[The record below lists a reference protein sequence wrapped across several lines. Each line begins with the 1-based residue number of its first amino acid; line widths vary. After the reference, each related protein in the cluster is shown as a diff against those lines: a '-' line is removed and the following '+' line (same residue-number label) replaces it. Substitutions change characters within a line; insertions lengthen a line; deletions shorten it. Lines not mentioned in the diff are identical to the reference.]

1 MNKNEKKA
9 LISFL
14 SIYVGSVI
22 ILLGL
27 LLYFYYKNE
36 LKSVAEHCNMQMSNA
51 ANEIKAHILNSY
63 MNKKELTP
71 IKLKQKDIQYAL
83 FDKNKNLI
91 FSNMYKK
98 QELTLKKDLYE
109 TQEYTYYV
117 TNLDEKNIPIAY
129 IAVQT
134 CTGVQD
140 KDRLKLI
147 MGLILIFSALFVGFV
162 AYLLAKL
169 LLKPVREKV
178 ESMDKFIK
186 DSAHELNTPVSVLM
200 TSVSMLK
207 KGKNPEKMM
216 KYIVSSSKQISQLY
230 NDIHFSTFEKD
241 DFSMEE
247 EFCLSQLVSHS
258 VEYFNDISIT
268 KNITINAQVEP
279 CKIRVDKNKMQRV
292 VNNLLSNA
300 IKYSHNNSKII
311 VTLKDAVLTVQDFG
325 IGISK
330 KEQEEIFKRYKRGVK
345 NSEGGFGIGLDIVKR
360 IAKEYELNLSL
371 KSIENKGST
380 FKIDFKNVLVK
391 MN

>member
-1 MNKNEKKA
+1 LNKDERKA

-22 ILLGL
+22 LLVGL

-51 ANEIKAHILNSY
+51 ANEIKSQILNSY
-63 MNKKELTP
+63 MNKEKLKP
-71 IKLKQKDIQYAL
+71 IKLKHKDIQYAL
-83 FDKNKNLI
+83 FDENKKLI
-91 FSNMYKK
+91 FSNMHKE
-98 QELTLKKDLYE
+98 QELTLKKNLYE

-117 TNLDEKNIPIAY
+117 TYLYEKNIPIRY
-129 IAVQT
+129 IAIQT

-140 KDRLKLI
+140 KNKLKII
-147 MGLILIFSALFVGFV
+147 MVLILIFSSIFVGCI

-186 DSAHELNTPVSVLM
+186 DSAHELNTPILVLM

-216 KYIVSSSKQISQLY
+216 KYIISSSKQISQLY
-230 NDIHFSTFEKD
+230 NDIHFSTFEKND
-241 DFSMEE
+241 ESLEE
-247 EFCLSQLVSHS
+247 EFCLSELISHS

-268 KNITINAQVEP
+268 KNITIKASVEP
-279 CKIRVDKNKMQRV
+279 CKIKVDKNKMQKV
-292 VNNLLSNA
+292 VNNLISNA

-330 KEQEEIFKRYKRGVK
+330 EEQTQIFKRYKRG
-345 NSEGGFGIGLDIVKR
+345 NNNEGGFGIGLDIVKQ
-360 IAKEYELNLSL
+360 IVKEYNLNLSL
-371 KSIENKGST
+371 KSMENKGSL
-380 FKIDFKNVLVK
+380 FSIDFTEVLV
-391 MN
+391 

>member
-1 MNKNEKKA
+1 MNKDERKA

-22 ILLGL
+22 LLVGL

-51 ANEIKAHILNSY
+51 ANEIKSQILNSY
-63 MNKKELTP
+63 MNKEKLKP
-71 IKLKQKDIQYAL
+71 IKLKHKDIQYAL
-83 FDKNKNLI
+83 FDENKKLI
-91 FSNMYKK
+91 FSNMHKE

-117 TNLDEKNIPIAY
+117 TYLYEKNIPIRY
-129 IAVQT
+129 IAIQT

-140 KDRLKLI
+140 KNKLKII
-147 MGLILIFSALFVGFV
+147 MVLILIFSSIFVGCI

-186 DSAHELNTPVSVLM
+186 DSAHELNTPILVLM

-216 KYIVSSSKQISQLY
+216 KYIISSSKQISQLY
-230 NDIHFSTFEKD
+230 NDIHFSTFEKND
-241 DFSMEE
+241 ESLEE
-247 EFCLSQLVSHS
+247 EFCLSELVSHS

-268 KNITINAQVEP
+268 KNITIESSVEP
-279 CKIRVDKNKMQRV
+279 CKIKVDKNKMQKV
-292 VNNLLSNA
+292 VNNLISNA

-330 KEQEEIFKRYKRGVK
+330 EEQTEIFKRYKRG
-345 NSEGGFGIGLDIVKR
+345 NNNEGGFGIGLDIVKQ
-360 IAKEYELNLSL
+360 IVKEYNLNLSL
-371 KSIENKGST
+371 KSMENEGSL
-380 FKIDFKNVLVK
+380 FSIDFTKVLV
-391 MN
+391 

>member
-1 MNKNEKKA
+1 
-9 LISFL
+9 
-14 SIYVGSVI
+14 VGSVI
-22 ILLGL
+22 LLVGL

-51 ANEIKAHILNSY
+51 ANEIKSQILNSY
-63 MNKKELTP
+63 MNKEKLKP
-71 IKLKQKDIQYAL
+71 IKLKHKDIQYAL
-83 FDKNKNLI
+83 FDENKKLI
-91 FSNMYKK
+91 FSNMHKE

-117 TNLDEKNIPIAY
+117 TYLYEKNIPIRY
-129 IAVQT
+129 IAIQT

-140 KDRLKLI
+140 KNKLKII
-147 MGLILIFSALFVGFV
+147 MVLILIFSSIFVGCI

-186 DSAHELNTPVSVLM
+186 DSAHELNTPILVLM

-216 KYIVSSSKQISQLY
+216 KYIISSSKQISQLY
-230 NDIHFSTFEKD
+230 NDIHFSTFEKND
-241 DFSMEE
+241 ESLEE
-247 EFCLSQLVSHS
+247 KFCLSELVSHS

-268 KNITINAQVEP
+268 KNITIESSVEP
-279 CKIRVDKNKMQRV
+279 CKIKVDKNKMQKV
-292 VNNLLSNA
+292 VNNLISNA

-330 KEQEEIFKRYKRGVK
+330 EEQTQIFKRYKRG
-345 NSEGGFGIGLDIVKR
+345 NNNEGGFGIGLDIVKQ
-360 IAKEYELNLSL
+360 IVKEYNLNLSL
-371 KSIENKGST
+371 KSMENEGSL
-380 FKIDFKNVLVK
+380 FSIDFTEVLV
-391 MN
+391 

>member
-1 MNKNEKKA
+1 LNKDERKA

-22 ILLGL
+22 LLVGL

-51 ANEIKAHILNSY
+51 ANEIKSQILNSY
-63 MNKKELTP
+63 MNKEKLKP
-71 IKLKQKDIQYAL
+71 IKLKHKDIQYAL
-83 FDKNKNLI
+83 FDENKKLI
-91 FSNMYKK
+91 FSNMHKE
-98 QELTLKKDLYE
+98 QELTLKKNLYE

-117 TNLDEKNIPIAY
+117 TYLYEKNIPIRY
-129 IAVQT
+129 IAIQT

-140 KDRLKLI
+140 KNKLKII
-147 MGLILIFSALFVGFV
+147 MVLILIFSSIFVGCI

-186 DSAHELNTPVSVLM
+186 DSAHELNTPILVLM

-216 KYIVSSSKQISQLY
+216 KYIISSSKQISQLY
-230 NDIHFSTFEKD
+230 NDIHFSTFEKND
-241 DFSMEE
+241 ESLEE
-247 EFCLSQLVSHS
+247 KFCLSELVSHS

-268 KNITINAQVEP
+268 KNITIESSVEP
-279 CKIRVDKNKMQRV
+279 CKIKVDKNKMQKV
-292 VNNLLSNA
+292 VNNLISNA

-330 KEQEEIFKRYKRGVK
+330 EEQTEIFKRYKRG
-345 NSEGGFGIGLDIVKR
+345 NNNEGGFGIGLDIVKQ
-360 IAKEYELNLSL
+360 IVKEYNLNLSL
-371 KSIENKGST
+371 KSMENEGSL
-380 FKIDFKNVLVK
+380 FSIDFTKVLV
-391 MN
+391 

>member
-1 MNKNEKKA
+1 MNKDERKA

-22 ILLGL
+22 LLVGL

-51 ANEIKAHILNSY
+51 ANEIKSQILNSY
-63 MNKKELTP
+63 MNKEKLKP
-71 IKLKQKDIQYAL
+71 IKLKHKDIQYAL
-83 FDKNKNLI
+83 FDENKKLI
-91 FSNMYKK
+91 FSNMHKE
-98 QELTLKKDLYE
+98 QELTLKKNLYE

-117 TNLDEKNIPIAY
+117 TYLYEKNIPIRY
-129 IAVQT
+129 IAIQT

-140 KDRLKLI
+140 KNKLKII
-147 MGLILIFSALFVGFV
+147 MVLILIFSSIFVGFI

-186 DSAHELNTPVSVLM
+186 DSAHELNTPILVLM

-216 KYIVSSSKQISQLY
+216 TYIISSSKQISQLY
-230 NDIHFSTFEKD
+230 NDIHFSTFEKND
-241 DFSMEE
+241 ESLEE
-247 EFCLSQLVSHS
+247 EFCLSELVSHS

-268 KNITINAQVEP
+268 KNITIESSVEP
-279 CKIRVDKNKMQRV
+279 CKIKVDKNKMQKV
-292 VNNLLSNA
+292 VNNLISNA

-330 KEQEEIFKRYKRGVK
+330 EEQTEIFKRYKRG
-345 NSEGGFGIGLDIVKR
+345 NNNEGGFGIGLDIVKQ
-360 IAKEYELNLSL
+360 IVKEYNLNLSL
-371 KSIENKGST
+371 KSMENEGSL
-380 FKIDFKNVLVK
+380 FSIDFTKVLV
-391 MN
+391 

>member
-1 MNKNEKKA
+1 LNKDERKA

-22 ILLGL
+22 LLVGL

-51 ANEIKAHILNSY
+51 ANEIKSQILNSY
-63 MNKKELTP
+63 MNKQDLKP
-71 IKLKQKDIQYAL
+71 IKLKHKDIQYAL
-83 FDKNKNLI
+83 FDENKKLI
-91 FSNMYKK
+91 FSNMHKE
-98 QELTLKKDLYE
+98 QELTLKKNLYE

-117 TNLDEKNIPIAY
+117 TYLYEKNIPIRY
-129 IAVQT
+129 IAIQT

-140 KDRLKLI
+140 KNKLKII
-147 MGLILIFSALFVGFV
+147 MVLILIFSSIFVGCI

-186 DSAHELNTPVSVLM
+186 DSAHELNTPILVLM

-216 KYIVSSSKQISQLY
+216 TYIISSSKQISQLY
-230 NDIHFSTFEKD
+230 NDIHFSTFEKND
-241 DFSMEE
+241 ESLEE
-247 EFCLSQLVSHS
+247 EFCLSELVSHS

-268 KNITINAQVEP
+268 KNITIESSVEP
-279 CKIRVDKNKMQRV
+279 CKIKVDKNKMQKV
-292 VNNLLSNA
+292 VNNLISNA

-330 KEQEEIFKRYKRGVK
+330 EEQTQIFKRYKRG
-345 NSEGGFGIGLDIVKR
+345 NNNEGGFGIGLDIVKQ
-360 IAKEYELNLSL
+360 IVKEYNLNLSL
-371 KSIENKGST
+371 KSMENEGSL
-380 FKIDFKNVLVK
+380 FSIDFTKVLV
-391 MN
+391 

>member
-1 MNKNEKKA
+1 LNKDERKA

-22 ILLGL
+22 LLVGL

-51 ANEIKAHILNSY
+51 ANEIKSQILNSY
-63 MNKKELTP
+63 MNKQDLKP
-71 IKLKQKDIQYAL
+71 IKLKHKDIQYAL
-83 FDKNKNLI
+83 FDENKKLI
-91 FSNMYKK
+91 FSNMHKE
-98 QELTLKKDLYE
+98 QELTLKKNLYE

-117 TNLDEKNIPIAY
+117 TYFYEKNIPIRY
-129 IAVQT
+129 IAIQT
-134 CTGVQD
+134 CTGIQD
-140 KDRLKLI
+140 KNKLKII
-147 MGLILIFSALFVGFV
+147 MVLILIFSSIFVGFI

-186 DSAHELNTPVSVLM
+186 DSAHELNTPILVLM

-216 KYIVSSSKQISQLY
+216 TYIISSSKQISQLY
-230 NDIHFSTFEKD
+230 NDIHFSTFEKND
-241 DFSMEE
+241 ESLEE
-247 EFCLSQLVSHS
+247 EFCLSELVSHS

-268 KNITINAQVEP
+268 KNITIESSVEP
-279 CKIRVDKNKMQRV
+279 CKIKVDKNKMQKV
-292 VNNLLSNA
+292 VNNLISNA

-330 KEQEEIFKRYKRGVK
+330 EEQTEIFKRYKRG
-345 NSEGGFGIGLDIVKR
+345 NNNEGGFGIGLDIVKQ
-360 IAKEYELNLSL
+360 IVKEYNLNLSL
-371 KSIENKGST
+371 KSMENEGSL
-380 FKIDFKNVLVK
+380 FSIDFTKVLV
-391 MN
+391 

>member
-1 MNKNEKKA
+1 LNKDERKA

-22 ILLGL
+22 LLVGL

-51 ANEIKAHILNSY
+51 ANEIKSQILNSY
-63 MNKKELTP
+63 MNKEKLKP
-71 IKLKQKDIQYAL
+71 IKLKHKDIQYAL
-83 FDKNKNLI
+83 FDENKKLI
-91 FSNMYKK
+91 FSNMHKE

-117 TNLDEKNIPIAY
+117 TYLYEKNIPIRY
-129 IAVQT
+129 IAIQT

-140 KDRLKLI
+140 KNKLKII
-147 MGLILIFSALFVGFV
+147 MVLILIFSSIFVGCI

-186 DSAHELNTPVSVLM
+186 DSAHELNTPILVLM

-216 KYIVSSSKQISQLY
+216 KYIISSSKQISQLY
-230 NDIHFSTFEKD
+230 NDIHFSTFEKND
-241 DFSMEE
+241 ESLEE
-247 EFCLSQLVSHS
+247 EFCLSELVSHS

-268 KNITINAQVEP
+268 KNITIESSVEP
-279 CKIRVDKNKMQRV
+279 CKIKVDKNKMQKV
-292 VNNLLSNA
+292 VNNLISNA

-330 KEQEEIFKRYKRGVK
+330 EEQTEIFKRYKRG
-345 NSEGGFGIGLDIVKR
+345 NNNEGGFGIGLDIVKQ
-360 IAKEYELNLSL
+360 IVKEYNLNLSL
-371 KSIENKGST
+371 KSMENEGSL
-380 FKIDFKNVLVK
+380 FSIDFTKVLV
-391 MN
+391 